1 MWASTFAQHGIDC
14 MSLHFE
20 ARHLLFL
27 LIMLRI
33 VRLDDMLSLIWY
45 WSDSCNTYVWKDR
58 RRIILMIYSHLS
70 RVLTRHTL
78 LSLFLEGLS
87 DRFIN
92 VSPLRLDHAVKE
104 HVLEAISVIVWL
116 GALLVLSDQV
126 IKQRVIFL
134 IVLHSVLILG
144 LFASL

>member
-27 LIMLRI
+27 LIMLQI

-45 WSDSCNTYVWKDR
+45 WSDF
-58 RRIILMIYSHLS
+58 IMIYSHLS
-70 RVLTRHTL
+70 RMLTRHTL
-78 LSLFLEGLS
+78 LSRFLEGLS

-92 VSPLRLDHAVKE
+92 VLPLSLDHAVKE

-134 IVLHSVLILG
+134 IVLHSVLILD

>member
-1 MWASTFAQHGIDC
+1 MWASIFAQHGIDC

-20 ARHLLFL
+20 ARYLLFL
-27 LIMLRI
+27 LIMLQI

-45 WSDSCNTYVWKDR
+45 WSDF
-58 RRIILMIYSHLS
+58 IMIYSHLS
-70 RVLTRHTL
+70 HVLKRNTL

-92 VSPLRLDHAVKE
+92 VLPLRLDHAVKE
-104 HVLEAISVIVWL
+104 HVPEAVLLIVWL

-134 IVLHSVLILG
+134 IVLHSVLILD

>member
-1 MWASTFAQHGIDC
+1 MWASIFAQHGIDC

-27 LIMLRI
+27 LIMLQM

-45 WSDSCNTYVWKDR
+45 WSDSFDLFVWKDR

-70 RVLTRHTL
+70 RMLTRHTL
-78 LSLFLEGLS
+78 LSRFLEGLS

-92 VSPLRLDHAVKE
+92 VLPLRLDHAVKE
-104 HVLEAISVIVWL
+104 HVPEALLLIVWL

-134 IVLHSVLILG
+134 IVLHSVLICVL
-144 LFASL
+144 LASL

>member
-27 LIMLRI
+27 LIMLRM

-45 WSDSCNTYVWKDR
+45 WSDF
-58 RRIILMIYSHLS
+58 IMIYSHLS
-70 RVLTRHTL
+70 HVLKRNTL

-104 HVLEAISVIVWL
+104 HVPEAVLLIVWL

-126 IKQRVIFL
+126 VKQRVIFL
-134 IVLHSVLILG
+134 IVLHSVLICVL
-144 LFASL
+144 LASL

>member
-1 MWASTFAQHGIDC
+1 MWASIFAQHGIDC

-27 LIMLRI
+27 LIMLQM

-45 WSDSCNTYVWKDR
+45 WSDSFDLFVWKDR

-70 RVLTRHTL
+70 HVLKRNTL

-126 IKQRVIFL
+126 VKQRVIFL
-134 IVLHSVLILG
+134 IVQHSVLICVL
-144 LFASL
+144 LASL

>member
-1 MWASTFAQHGIDC
+1 MWASTFVQHGIDC

-20 ARHLLFL
+20 ARYLLFL
-27 LIMLRI
+27 LIMLQI

-45 WSDSCNTYVWKDR
+45 WSDF
-58 RRIILMIYSHLS
+58 IMIYSHLS
-70 RVLTRHTL
+70 HVLKRNTL

-134 IVLHSVLILG
+134 IVLHSVLICVL
-144 LFASL
+144 LASL

>member
-20 ARHLLFL
+20 ARYLLFL
-27 LIMLRI
+27 LIMLRM

-45 WSDSCNTYVWKDR
+45 WSDF
-58 RRIILMIYSHLS
+58 IMIYSHLS
-70 RVLTRHTL
+70 HVLKRNTL

-116 GALLVLSDQV
+116 GVLLVLSDQV
-126 IKQRVIFL
+126 VKQRVIFL
-134 IVLHSVLILG
+134 IVLHSVLILD

>member
-20 ARHLLFL
+20 ARYLLFL
-27 LIMLRI
+27 LIMLRM

-45 WSDSCNTYVWKDR
+45 WSDSCNTYAW
-58 RRIILMIYSHLS
+58 
-70 RVLTRHTL
+70 HTL
-78 LSLFLEGLS
+78 LSRFLEGLS

-116 GALLVLSDQV
+116 GVLLVLSDQV
-126 IKQRVIFL
+126 VKQRVIFL
-134 IVLHSVLILG
+134 IVLHSVLICVL
-144 LFASL
+144 LASL